1 MRLQYGLQYAVSM
14 PKVSAM
20 QKLNPK
26 CSTKSVT
33 FRLSELDFARLQ
45 RVLTVDA
52 LDQSTWLRR
61 LVQQALDNRKR
72 KP

>member
-1 MRLQYGLQYAVSM
+1 
-14 PKVSAM
+14 M

-45 RVLTVDA
+45 RVLTVEA